1 VCYFAARA
9 IYDGFDDTEWNQVT
23 LQFIRTFF
31 AVISQSQ
38 IQTNFCLIRTQ
49 MQLIAELANSLVEH
63 QALIGPTLNFCYQ

>member
-1 VCYFAARA
+1 MCYFAARA

-49 MQLIAELANSLVEH
+49 M
-63 QALIGPTLNFCYQ
+63 